1 MKKKRLHA
9 EEENPDR
16 WVVSYADFVTL
27 LFAFFTA
34 MYAISRVDTGKLQ
47 LFTGSMRTAFKAAP
61 VQTSPV
67 IEGIVPIP
75 EDTLR
80 LEKEMSR
87 AIAALKMPE
96 DISVRRDDR
105 GVVISIGDNVLFDVG
120 QATIKESSA
129 RALSA
134 IATVIAGVPNNV
146 VVEGHTDNIPVG
158 SMRSKYASNWEL
170 STARATS
177 ILRYFISNYSLPAE
191 RFSASGYAEFRPV
204 ASNATPQ
211 GRTKNRRVDIVLLST
226 AEKVNAREPESYRS
240 VPQNPGSQKSGS
252 RNKAGN

>member
-1 MKKKRLHA
+1 MRKRRVHV

-16 WVVSYADFVTL
+16 WVVSYADFITL

-47 LFTGSMRTAFKAAP
+47 LFTGSMRTAFRAAP

-75 EDTLR
+75 QDILK
-80 LEKEMSR
+80 LEKEVNR
-87 AIAALKMPE
+87 AIALLKTPE

-105 GVVISIGDNVLFDVG
+105 GVVISVGDNVLFDVG
-120 QATIKESSA
+120 QAMVKESSIQ
-129 RALSA
+129 ALS
-134 IATVIAGVPNNV
+134 VIASVITRVPNYV
-146 VVEGHTDNIPVG
+146 VVEGHTDNVPV
-158 SMRSKYASNWEL
+158 SNPRSKYSSNWEL

-177 ILRYFISNYSLPAE
+177 ILQYFLSNYSLPAE
-191 RFSASGYAEFRPV
+191 RFSASGYAEFRPL

-226 AEKVNAREPESYRS
+226 AERES
-240 VPQNPGSQKSGS
+240 VQEPGHHDPVHQQMG
-252 RNKAGN
+252 R